1 MDPSGGK
8 KSYHN
13 SEKSNTIIKIKLSD
27 MLGPPTKIPL
37 EIDENPESSS
47 LSSQQEEDSEEVQDS
62 PSSIEDPEQDLSN
75 EISDHGSPKQ
85 EESFFPAEEGIEEGL
100 SSLRS
105 SSSMSMP
112 SRHIHGSLISNEV
125 KDGKDFLEEEKS
137 MMKGELFQEGMS
149 MDTEKRGKNIKKEN
163 LGNNIEQT
171 PVNNTGQFWKFRK
184 QNKLKQNNVLMDYTN
199 NFIDSG
205 ENMKIS
211 LERASNFNDF
221 VLHNRKKIKEI
232 TKNLERQKLT
242 QRFALDNS
250 NCVFPS
256 LFIPLLRYE
265 EGKTTPIYEN
275 NGCLELE
282 KDSVQ
287 KFIELNVAH
296 EHSTFEHPSKY
307 AMFYQKR
314 FPRKRRRRRNA
325 NKHSN
330 EGANNEDANKT

>member
-1 MDPSGGK
+1 
-8 KSYHN
+8 
-13 SEKSNTIIKIKLSD
+13 
-27 MLGPPTKIPL
+27 MLGPPSKTSL
-37 EIDENPESSS
+37 EINENPESSM
-47 LSSQQEEDSEEVQDS
+47 SSQQEEEDSEENQGS
-62 PSSIEDPEQDLSN
+62 ASSIEESGQELSN
-75 EISDHGSPKQ
+75 EISDHGTPKQ
-85 EESFFPAEEGIEEGL
+85 EESFIPPEEVEEGL

-112 SRHIHGSLISNEV
+112 SRHIHGPLISNEA
-125 KDGKDFLEEEKS
+125 KDEEEKS
-137 MMKGELFQEGMS
+137 VMKGELQEGMS
-149 MDTEKRGKNIKKEN
+149 VDTERRGINIKKEN
-163 LGNNIEQT
+163 LNNINEQT
-171 PVNNTGQFWKFRK
+171 PVNTGQFWKFRK
-184 QNKLKQNNVLMDYTN
+184 QNKMKQNNVLMDYTN
-199 NFIDSG
+199 NYIDSG

-221 VLHNRKKIKEI
+221 LLHNKKKIKEI
-232 TKNLERQKLT
+232 TKNLERQKLS

-265 EGKTTPIYEN
+265 EGVTAPIYEN

-282 KDSVQ
+282 KDSIQ

-330 EGANNEDANKT
+330 EGTNNEDANKT